1 MVTPLHA
8 KVVNSYISDLKE
20 SVEQVR
26 RNPDLAE
33 KGGAAIYGM
42 ISQIPIRGMVK
53 KNVRKMMM
61 DMYGPDVRMPDLGK
75 TEIINDVEGFPA
87 PVDFATK
94 VTTTFLKFKNR
105 FGGKKH

>member
-1 MVTPLHA
+1 MVIPLPG
-8 KVVNSYISDLKE
+8 KVVKIYISDLKE
-20 SVEQVR
+20 SVEHIR

-33 KGGAAIYGM
+33 KGGAAMYGM
-42 ISQIPIRGMVK
+42 ISQIPMRGMVE

-61 DMYGPDVRMPDLGK
+61 DMYGLDGRIPDPENIKIM
-75 TEIINDVEGFPA
+75 NDVEDSPA

-94 VTTTFLKFKNR
+94 PATTFLKFKNR